1 MFRVERQPSVVFDH
15 VTAMSLPA
23 TFIDLKELTERA
35 KTAKTHTTNTQN
47 IPFWAQFR
55 LCSFGDVLQFTYLHS
70 WYHLSAPT
78 GLQCRQNSLIPQ
90 KAKPREIWHTLT
102 CFYIISWAYQCKQ
115 NFLAKTHR
123 QHFCIDC
130 AVANPMDRSL
140 QTPQG
145 AKRNTVAPPQLWQ
158 ASSIFRGAMPQFRYQ
173 CHK

>member
-90 KAKPREIWHTLT
+90 KAKPREI
-102 CFYIISWAYQCKQ
+102 
-115 NFLAKTHR
+115 
-123 QHFCIDC
+123 
-130 AVANPMDRSL
+130 
-140 QTPQG
+140 
-145 AKRNTVAPPQLWQ
+145 
-158 ASSIFRGAMPQFRYQ
+158 
-173 CHK
+173 